1 MLRRE
6 AEMEIGLTYDDVLL
20 VPAYSEVL
28 PDEVDTSTELAPGLR
43 LSIPILSAAMDTVTE
58 HQMAIAMASAG
69 GLGVIHK
76 NLPISV
82 QAEEVRRVKRY
93 ESGLIVDPITLP
105 PTARVGEALALMR
118 EHRIG
123 GIPIVEQDRRLVGIL
138 TNRDLRFVRQ
148 EEYGEPV
155 SNYMTKAPL
164 VTAPEGTSLE
174 EAERI
179 LRMHR
184 IEKLPLLDRAGR
196 LIGLIT
202 YKDILRRRSYP
213 YACKDELGR
222 LRVGAAVGVG
232 EGALERAE
240 ALVQAGVDVL
250 VIDTAHAHSKRVIE
264 TLQKMRERFPRQVIM
279 VGNIATAQA
288 ARDLIAAGADILK
301 VGIGPGSI
309 CTTRVVA
316 GVGVPQLSAVMAVAE
331 VARPAGV
338 GVVADGGIRY
348 SGDVVKALSAGADAV
363 MIGSLLAGTEE
374 SPGETILYE
383 GRKFKVYR
391 GMGSLEAM
399 QAGSADRYGQER
411 RQASHKLVPEGVVG
425 RVPYR
430 GRVAE
435 VLYQLVGGLRAGMGY
450 CGAADLAA
458 LRKAQ
463 FIRITPSG
471 FVESHPHSI
480 EIIREAPNYTLR

>member
-1 MLRRE
+1 
-6 AEMEIGLTYDDVLL
+6 
-20 VPAYSEVL
+20 
-28 PDEVDTSTELAPGLR
+28 
-43 LSIPILSAAMDTVTE
+43 
-58 HQMAIAMASAG
+58 
-69 GLGVIHK
+69 
-76 NLPISV
+76 
-82 QAEEVRRVKRY
+82 
-93 ESGLIVDPITLP
+93 
-105 PTARVGEALALMR
+105 MR

-138 TNRDLRFVRQ
+138 TNRDLRFVRE

-184 IEKLPLLDRAGR
+184 IEKLPLLDKSGR
-196 LIGLIT
+196 LVGLIT

-232 EGALERAE
+232 EEALERAE
-240 ALVQAGVDVL
+240 ALVQAGVDIL

-264 TLQKMRERFPRQVIM
+264 TVRQMRERFPRQVIM

-331 VARPAGV
+331 EARPAGV

-348 SGDVVKALSAGADAV
+348 SGDIVKALCSWSRRRHNRQ
-363 MIGSLLAGTEE
+363 SL
-374 SPGETILYE
+374 SRYRRKS
-383 GRKFKVYR
+383 GRN
-391 GMGSLEAM
+391 
-399 QAGSADRYGQER
+399 
-411 RQASHKLVPEGVVG
+411 
-425 RVPYR
+425 
-430 GRVAE
+430 
-435 VLYQLVGGLRAGMGY
+435 
-450 CGAADLAA
+450 DL
-458 LRKAQ
+458 
-463 FIRITPSG
+463 I
-471 FVESHPHSI
+471 
-480 EIIREAPNYTLR
+480 

>member
-1 MLRRE
+1 
-6 AEMEIGLTYDDVLL
+6 MEIGLTYDDVLL

-264 TLQKMRERFPRQVIM
+264 TLQQMRERFPRQVIM

-348 SGDVVKALSAGADAV
+348 SGDVVKALCGRSRRRHDWQSLSRYRRKSGRNDLIRGAQVQSLSRDGVLRGHASGKCGSVWSGASAGFA
-363 MIGSLLAGTEE
+363 
-374 SPGETILYE
+374 
-383 GRKFKVYR
+383 
-391 GMGSLEAM
+391 
-399 QAGSADRYGQER
+399 QAGARGGGGKGALSGARRRSAVSARGGPTCGHGLLRSR
-411 RQASHKLVPEGVVG
+411 RPCRPPKSAVHPNHPL
-425 RVPYR
+425 RLR
-430 GRVAE
+430 GE
-435 VLYQLVGGLRAGMGY
+435 
-450 CGAADLAA
+450 
-458 LRKAQ
+458 
-463 FIRITPSG
+463 PSP
-471 FVESHPHSI
+471 FH
-480 EIIREAPNYTLR
+480 

>member
-1 MLRRE
+1 MVSRE
-6 AEMEIGLTYDDVLL
+6 ADMQVGLTYDDVLL

-28 PDEVDTSTELAPGLR
+28 PDEVDTSTELTPGFR

-69 GLGVIHK
+69 GLGIIHK
-76 NLPISV
+76 NLPVSV
-82 QAEEVRRVKRY
+82 QVEEVRRVKRY

-105 PTARVGEALALMR
+105 PTARVGEALRLMQ

-123 GIPIVEQDRRLVGIL
+123 GIPVVEQDRRLVGIL
-138 TNRDLRFVRQ
+138 TNRDLRFVRE

-155 SNYMTKAPL
+155 SKYMTKEPL
-164 VTAPEGTSLE
+164 ITAPEGTSFA

-179 LRMHR
+179 LRAYR
-184 IEKLPLLDRAGR
+184 IEKLPLVDAAGR
-196 LIGLIT
+196 LVGLIT

-213 YACKDELGR
+213 QACKDELGR

-232 EGALERAE
+232 SEALERAE
-240 ALVQAGVDVL
+240 ALIQAGVDVI
-250 VIDTAHAHSKRVIE
+250 VIDTAHAHSRRVLE
-264 TLQKMRERFPRQVIM
+264 TLRQMRDRFPRQVIM

-316 GVGVPQLSAVMAVAE
+316 GVGVPQLSAVMAVAG
-331 VARPAGV
+331 VARAAGV

-348 SGDVVKALSAGADAV
+348 SGDIVKALAAGADAV
-363 MIGSLLAGTEE
+363 MVGSLLAGTDE

-399 QAGSADRYGQER
+399 QAGSADRYSQEG

-430 GRVAE
+430 GRVSE
-435 VLYQLVGGLRAGMGY
+435 VLYQLVGGLRSGMGY
-450 CGAADLAA
+450 CGASNLSA
-458 LRKAQ
+458 LRQAE

-471 FVESHPHSI
+471 FLESHPHSI

>member
-1 MLRRE
+1 LLMVRRE

-58 HQMAIAMASAG
+58 HQMAIAVASAG

-82 QAEEVRRVKRY
+82 QVEEVRRVKRY

-105 PTARVGEALALMR
+105 PHARVGEALTLMR

-123 GIPIVEQDRRLVGIL
+123 GIPIVEQARRLVGIL
-138 TNRDLRFVRQ
+138 TNRDLRFVRE

-222 LRVGAAVGVG
+222 
-232 EGALERAE
+232 
-240 ALVQAGVDVL
+240 
-250 VIDTAHAHSKRVIE
+250 
-264 TLQKMRERFPRQVIM
+264 
-279 VGNIATAQA
+279 
-288 ARDLIAAGADILK
+288 
-301 VGIGPGSI
+301 
-309 CTTRVVA
+309 
-316 GVGVPQLSAVMAVAE
+316 
-331 VARPAGV
+331 
-338 GVVADGGIRY
+338 
-348 SGDVVKALSAGADAV
+348 
-363 MIGSLLAGTEE
+363 
-374 SPGETILYE
+374 
-383 GRKFKVYR
+383 
-391 GMGSLEAM
+391 
-399 QAGSADRYGQER
+399 
-411 RQASHKLVPEGVVG
+411 
-425 RVPYR
+425 
-430 GRVAE
+430 
-435 VLYQLVGGLRAGMGY
+435 
-450 CGAADLAA
+450 
-458 LRKAQ
+458 
-463 FIRITPSG
+463 
-471 FVESHPHSI
+471 
-480 EIIREAPNYTLR
+480 

>member
-1 MLRRE
+1 MRV
-6 AEMEIGLTYDDVLL
+6 GLTYDDVLL

-28 PDEVDTSTELAPGLR
+28 PDEVDTSTTLAPGLQ
-43 LSIPILSAAMDTVTE
+43 LSVPILSAAMDTVTE

-69 GLGVIHK
+69 GLGIIHK

-82 QAEEVRRVKRY
+82 QVEEVRRVKRY

-105 PTARVGEALALMR
+105 PTARVGEALKLMQ

-123 GIPIVEQDRRLVGIL
+123 GIPIVERDRRLVGIL
-138 TNRDLRFVRQ
+138 TNRDLRFVRE

-155 SNYMTKAPL
+155 SRYMTKEPL
-164 VTAPEGTSLE
+164 ITAPEGTSFE

-179 LRMHR
+179 LRTHR
-184 IEKLPLLDRAGR
+184 IEKLPLVDKAGG
-196 LIGLIT
+196 LVGLIT

-213 YACKDELGR
+213 YACKDGLGR

-232 EGALERAE
+232 GLEWAE
-240 ALVQAGVDVL
+240 ALIQAGVDVL

-264 TLQKMRERFPRQVIM
+264 TLRRLRERFPEQIIM

-288 ARDLIAAGADILK
+288 ARDLIAAGADVLK

-348 SGDVVKALSAGADAV
+348 SGDIVKALAAGADAV
-363 MIGSLLAGTEE
+363 MIGSLLAGTDE

-383 GRKFKVYR
+383 GRKFKIYR

-399 QAGSADRYGQER
+399 QAGSADRYSQEG

-430 GRVAE
+430 GRASE
-435 VLYQLVGGLRAGMGY
+435 MLYQLVGGLRSGMGY
-450 CGAADLAA
+450 CGASNLAA
-458 LRKAQ
+458 LRQAE

-471 FVESHPHSI
+471 FLESHPHTI